1 MDLIRLFLS
10 GDVMPGRGVDQILP
24 HPGNPVLHEH
34 YLRDARS
41 YVAAAEA
48 RNGPIS
54 SPVGFGWPWGGALR
68 ALDSAAPDV
77 RVINLESSITGGGE
91 FAPDKGVH
99 YRMNPANVDC
109 LRAARPDV
117 CSLANNHV
125 LDFGRQ
131 GLADTLD
138 ALSEAGLRWV
148 GAGHDA
154 DEAHRPA
161 VIGTPHGRVVV
172 FGYGAAS
179 SGIPASWAA
188 TANRSGVNFLP
199 DLSDRWAA
207 EITGEIRERTRPGDV
222 VVVSLHWGTNWQYH
236 VGADQVRFAHRLIDG
251 GVHVVH
257 GHSSHHP
264 RPIEI
269 YRNRLVLY
277 GCGDFIDDYEGIPGY
292 EQYRDDLR
300 LLFFASLAPS
310 GDLVDLRML
319 PMQARRMRL
328 HPASAADAE
337 WLCATLARISAGF
350 GTSVALSNRTL
361 HASRRPS
368 ASSAQ
373 R

>member
-1 MDLIRLFLS
+1 MDLIRLFLC

-24 HPGNPVLHEH
+24 HPGDPGLHEL
-34 YLRDARS
+34 YLHDARS

-54 SPVGFGWPWGGALR
+54 SPVGFGWPWGGALH
-68 ALDSAAPDV
+68 ALDVAAPDV
-77 RVINLESSITGGGE
+77 RVINLESSITRNGE
-91 FAPDKGVH
+91 FAPGKGVH
-99 YRMNPANVDC
+99 YRMNPANVGC
-109 LRAARPDV
+109 LTAGHPDV

-125 LDFGRQ
+125 LDFGRR

-138 ALSEAGLRWV
+138 ALSQAGLRWV
-148 GAGHDA
+148 GAGHYA
-154 DEAHRPA
+154 AEAHRPA

-188 TANRSGVNFLP
+188 TAKRSGVNFLP
-199 DLSDRWAA
+199 DLADRRAA
-207 EITGEIRERTRPGDV
+207 EIAGEIRERTRPGDV

-269 YRNRLVLY
+269 YHNRLVLY

-300 LLFFASLAPS
+300 LLFFASLDPA
-310 GDLVDLRML
+310 GELVDLRML
-319 PMQARRMRL
+319 PMQARQMRL

-337 WLCATLARISAGF
+337 WLRATLARISAAF
-350 GTSVALSNRTL
+350 GTDVALSNGALR
-361 HASRRPS
+361 ARRR
-368 ASSAQ
+368 A
-373 R
+373 

>member
-1 MDLIRLFLS
+1 VELIRLFLC

-24 HPGNPVLHEH
+24 HPGDPGLHEQ
-34 YLRDARS
+34 YLRDARR
-41 YVAAAEA
+41 YVEAAEA

-54 SPVGFGWPWGGALR
+54 RPVGYDWPWGGALQ
-68 ALDSAAPDV
+68 ALDAAAPDV
-77 RVINLESSITGGGE
+77 RVINLESSITRNEE

-99 YRMNPANVDC
+99 YRMNPANVGC
-109 LRAARPDV
+109 LTAGRPDV
-117 CSLANNHV
+117 CSLANNHI

-138 ALSEAGLRWV
+138 ALSAAGLRWV

-154 DEAHRPA
+154 AEARRP
-161 VIGTPHGRVVV
+161 VVLGTPHGRVVV

-179 SGIPASWAA
+179 SGIPAGWAA
-188 TANRSGVNFLP
+188 TAQRSGVNYLP
-199 DLSDRWAA
+199 DLSDRRAA
-207 EITGEIRERTRPGDV
+207 EITGELRERTRPGDI
-222 VVVSLHWGTNWQYH
+222 VVVSLHWGTNWQYG

-300 LLFFASLAPS
+300 LLFFAAVNPA

-319 PMQARRMRL
+319 PMQARQLRL

-337 WLCATLARISAGF
+337 WLCATLSRISGDF
-350 GTSVALSNRTL
+350 GTDVSLSDGALLAR
-361 HASRRPS
+361 SRG
-368 ASSAQ
+368 
-373 R
+373 